1 MEKCSPR
8 SAPCSATTTTEDLTK
23 FLEVTGSRRKR
34 SAGFTVIEMLIAMMV
49 GGVVLA
55 AVFTGVFSSRNLMQT
70 DMARTNANQNLRD
83 VMDVLSA
90 ELRQSGQSL
99 QGVIPAIALTS
110 SGSDAT
116 GWTSRIT
123 AWRSPVGEYLIA
135 CQALAGTPT
144 TIVLQSTDATI
155 IAAYNGCTGSGQEA
169 VRTQWSDYLSRH
181 PNARLYVYDPVAK
194 VGEMIN
200 VTLASSTAITV
211 TGALTRTYPANVS
224 PRLYLIET
232 RTFGR
237 TGNILMAS
245 RDGAVSERMAP
256 NITSFKV
263 EVQTCTTA
271 AIPVCT
277 WSTAFAPSSTNLWT
291 GISAIRVSLKG
302 QERVNNKTSDRTL
315 TSNIFPRNTLNAN

>member
-1 MEKCSPR
+1 MEKYSPR
-8 SAPCSATTTTEDLTK
+8 SALSSAITTTDLQ
-23 FLEVTGSRRKR
+23 GRR
-34 SAGFTVIEMLIAMMV
+34 SAGFTIIEMLIAMFV

-70 DMARTNANQNLRD
+70 DLARTNANQNLRD
-83 VMDVLSA
+83 VMDVLST

-99 QGVIPAIALTS
+99 QGVIPAMALTS
-110 SGSDAT
+110 SGSDAA
-116 GWTSRIT
+116 GWNSSITS
-123 AWRSPVGEYLIA
+123 WRAPVGEYLIA
-135 CQALAGTPT
+135 CQALAGTPS
-144 TIVLQSTDATI
+144 TIALQSTDPTI
-155 IAAYNGCTGSGQEA
+155 TGAYNGCTSGGQEA
-169 VRTQWSDYLSRH
+169 VRTQWSDYLTKY

-200 VTLASSTAITV
+200 VTAASSSAITV
-211 TGALTRTYPANVS
+211 SGTLTNVYPATAS

-237 TGNILMAS
+237 TGNILMVS
-245 RDGAVSERMAP
+245 RDLAADERMAP

-271 AIPVCT
+271 VTPVCT
-277 WSTAFAPSSTNLWT
+277 WNTAFTPSSTTLWT
-291 GISAIRVSLKG
+291 SISAIRVSLKG